1 MKNDYYLSS
10 YSALEIDLNLNQPLE
25 DLMASYY
32 QYIDSFEDLEKSL
45 LYEAVSSKA
54 FIDVESYLIHMN
66 VIWIICY
73 KQLTSWT
80 TCGII

>member
-1 MKNDYYLSS
+1 MEKDYYLA
-10 YSALEIDLNLNQPLE
+10 SAADVEIDLNLNQPLE

-66 VIWIICY
+66 VI
-73 KQLTSWT
+73 
-80 TCGII
+80 

>member
-1 MKNDYYLSS
+1 MEIVKKDYYLSS
-10 YSALEIDLNLNQPLE
+10 AEDVEIDLSLNQPLE
-25 DLMASYY
+25 DLMAAYY

-66 VIWIICY
+66 VI
-73 KQLTSWT
+73 
-80 TCGII
+80 

>member
-54 FIDVESYLIHMN
+54 FIDAESYLIHMN
-66 VIWIICY
+66 VI
-73 KQLTSWT
+73 
-80 TCGII
+80 